1 MQLVVNR
8 ILFRFGFGRKF
19 RPKHVSVSAFRLSP
33 LLVIRPKQVFRP
45 KEAVSAEITVS
56 AKFILSSS
64 FPHVLF
70 VLKLSQSACQLSRI
84 KQHVSVDKFS

>member
-1 MQLVVNR
+1 MVNR

-19 RPKHVSVSAFRLSP
+19 RPKYVSVSAFRLSP
-33 LLVIRPKQVFRP
+33 LSVIRP
-45 KEAVSAEITVS
+45 KEAVSAEITFS
-56 AKFILSSS
+56 AEITVFILSSS